1 MTEFQTKKLM
11 KLKAIKQGYSLKIE
25 EELNLAD
32 GEEIVIS
39 INDYQLKKS
48 SSSITWDDFKEVI
61 GAWSDDENITKVF
74 KEIDQQRHEDLGRE
88 VNL

>member
-1 MTEFQTKKLM
+1 M
-11 KLKAIKQGYSLKIE
+11 KLKAIKQGYILKIK

-39 INDYQLKKS
+39 INDYQLQKSKS
-48 SSSITWDDFKEVI
+48 SVTWDDFNEVI
-61 GAWSDDENITKVF
+61 GAWDGDENITKVF
-74 KEIDQQRHEDLGRE
+74 EEIDQQRHKDFGRE

>member
-1 MTEFQTKKLM
+1 M
-11 KLKAIKQGYSLKIE
+11 KLKAIKEGYSLKIT

-39 INDYQLKKS
+39 ISDYQLQKLK
-48 SSSITWDDFKEVI
+48 SSITWNDFQEVI
-61 GAWSDDENITKVF
+61 GAWADDENITQIF